1 MPVNYLAVPPFIKCP
16 LHFFLIISFLSKL
29 ISSSTLY
36 QISMFKIKCFLNEN
50 FLFSRVWLLL
60 RYWRWPLTVFWV
72 IMQKADLCCFV
83 RLREHAIGAPWAAA
97 SHPLLCRT
105 LWVLLHVSQLQR
117 TARQRENEQR
127 SRSGC
132 LAQEWKDEET
142 AGCGHP
148 QALGPC
154 SSGAVAS
161 PQTPEPPQ
169 RGLQGLASASCQPS
183 ACTCI
188 PFGLAMWCVPFALG
202 SYHIAISYFN

>member
-36 QISMFKIKCFLNEN
+36 QISMFKMKRFLNEN
-50 FLFSRVWLLL
+50 FLFSKVWLLL

-83 RLREHAIGAPWAAA
+83 LLREHAIGAPRAAA
-97 SHPLLCRT
+97 SHPLFHRT
-105 LWVLLHVSQLQR
+105 LWVLLHVSQLQH
-117 TARQRENEQR
+117 TAGQQEIEQQ
-127 SRSGC
+127 SHSSSC
-132 LAQEWKDEET
+132 LTLEWKGEET

-154 SSGAVAS
+154 SSRAGAS
-161 PQTPEPPQ
+161 PQTPEPPW
-169 RGLQGLASASCQPS
+169 RGLQGLAPACCQPS
-183 ACTCI
+183 SAFPSVWQCDVSRL
-188 PFGLAMWCVPFALG
+188 P
-202 SYHIAISYFN
+202 